1 MYVFSALLCL
11 CLLRMYCIAE
21 FRFRQKSK
29 GKMRK
34 ENEREQGKEI
44 VALLQVC
51 RLTQLCL
58 FKTRLDN
65 NLAMLE
71 PNIFLQ
77 TNNFLGAWV
86 ITFN

>member
-1 MYVFSALLCL
+1 
-11 CLLRMYCIAE
+11 
-21 FRFRQKSK
+21 
-29 GKMRK
+29 MRK

-71 PNIFLQ
+71 SNMFFLQ

-86 ITFN
+86 ITFNSIEFRMKNSFTSTLCTVLRVGKLR